1 MTTRLQARLQKGFSL
16 IELTIGLGILAIA
29 GGMVAMTLAITT
41 TAIRDTQS
49 QALLAQKW
57 QRASKLL
64 DADIKQ
70 ASFLL
75 SAKNGDILPLWND
88 SATPI
93 ASVTILDQGR
103 RLRCIRLG
111 EEFDGRVYRGIT
123 PTGNV
128 NHETMEM
135 LVVGNAAELASRI
148 GPNRA
153 FICVE
158 PNGGGRFGRLFVTS
172 AAPTPEPAPNDRTRA
187 RVRGAFTTSPCLTV
201 GDCPVPPPDYGAGA
215 ELSGMLFVPV
225 SSLIE
230 YRIEDEGLVRYEFT
244 GNLNPCNGETQPQ
257 RTLLIEH
264 SLFTD
269 ITFDYLLKTG
279 ARTGTLPAT
288 DFPKLRGILLETKR
302 RTINRAEV
310 TERATFV
317 VNEGW

>member
-1 MTTRLQARLQKGFSL
+1 MTIRLRPCFQGGFSL

-29 GGMVAMTLAITT
+29 GGMVAMTLAVTT

-57 QRASKLL
+57 QRAAKLL

-75 SAKNGDILPLWND
+75 SAKNGDIRPLWND
-88 SATPI
+88 PAMPV

-111 EEFDGRVYRGIT
+111 EEFDGRIYRGIT
-123 PTGNV
+123 PAGNV
-128 NHETMEM
+128 NHETTEM
-135 LVVGNAAELASRI
+135 LVVGNAMELASRI
-148 GPNRA
+148 GPDRA

-172 AAPTPEPAPNDRTRA
+172 AAPNPEPAPNERTRA
-187 RVRGAFTTSPCLTV
+187 RVRGTFVTSPCLTV
-201 GDCPVPPPDYGAGA
+201 GDCTVPPPNYGTGD

-225 SSLIE
+225 SSLVE
-230 YRIEDEGLVRYEFT
+230 YRIEDEGLVRYEFA
-244 GNLNPCNGETQPQ
+244 GNLNPCSGVTQVQ
-257 RTLLIEH
+257 RTLLIDH
-264 SLFTD
+264 ALFSD

-279 ARTGTLPAT
+279 GRTETLTAATLPQ
-288 DFPKLRGILLETKR
+288 LRGILLETKR
-302 RTINRAEV
+302 RTVNRAEV